1 MEELKEWNYKV
12 GIKLNI
18 ELRKKYIS
26 KYGKMGKILRNVG
39 RSRVGGYSCNFL
51 FKKNPICF

>member
-18 ELRKKYIS
+18 ELRKKYTIFS
-26 KYGKMGKILRNVG
+26 MVKWAKYSVSHMDLVDFDCLLRRG
-39 RSRVGGYSCNFL
+39 
-51 FKKNPICF
+51 

>member
-18 ELRKKYIS
+18 ELRKKYIF
-26 KYGKMGKILRNVG
+26 KYGTMGKIFRNVG
-39 RSRVGGYSCNFL
+39 RRIFMQFSL
-51 FKKNPICF
+51 LKNSNMLLT

>member
-18 ELRKKYIS
+18 ELRKNTS
-26 KYGKMGKILRNVG
+26 
-39 RSRVGGYSCNFL
+39 RSFSRIVHWFIVLTCVSIFECDREN
-51 FKKNPICF
+51 ICEETNDK

>member
-18 ELRKKYIS
+18 ELRKKYTIL
-26 KYGKMGKILRNVG
+26 KYGKMGKIFRN
-39 RSRVGGYSCNFL
+39 VGGYSCNFL
-51 FKKNPICF
+51 FKKSNMLLT